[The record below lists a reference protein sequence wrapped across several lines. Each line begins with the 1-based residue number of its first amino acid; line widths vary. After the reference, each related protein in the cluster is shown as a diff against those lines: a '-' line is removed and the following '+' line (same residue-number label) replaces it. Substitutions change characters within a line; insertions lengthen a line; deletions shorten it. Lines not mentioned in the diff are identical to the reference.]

1 MMRSRFTVGVLASLI
16 TSVTSLAADLDDSYG
31 AAYEPLRAEL
41 LPDTHALP
49 RVPAVATPGP
59 DPVELIWVTLKR

>member
-16 TSVTSLAADLDDSYG
+16 TSVTSLAADLDDAYG

-49 RVPAVATPGP
+49 RGCRQSRHRDRT
-59 DPVELIWVTLKR
+59 RSS